1 MWRWILLAI
10 VLLLI
15 LLCRTRVGAEAAF
28 SAEGVRLDIRLG
40 WLRLH
45 ILPARAPTDGK
56 EPVKKPKKPKK
67 SKKPKKEEAKTEEP
81 KKKEFPFS
89 REDIRDAVRTLL
101 PALGRFLHRT
111 RRGIRISPLHL
122 SVTLG
127 GRGNPAKAAIQYGQ
141 IQTAVHLGMPVLEK
155 LVEIR
160 EIRIHTEV
168 DFDAAGTVVE
178 GEAGVTFRIGTLIAM
193 GFGLLFPALGWL
205 LRVRRRKRNMPEKSE
220 ENNQSAAA

>member
-1 MWRWILLAI
+1 MWRWVLLAI

-15 LLCRTRVGAEAAF
+15 LLCRTRVGEEAAF

-45 ILPARAPTDGK
+45 ILPARASKDGK
-56 EPVKKPKKPKK
+56 EPVKKPKK
-67 SKKPKKEEAKTEEP
+67 EEEKTEEP

-101 PALGRFLHRT
+101 PALGRFLRRT